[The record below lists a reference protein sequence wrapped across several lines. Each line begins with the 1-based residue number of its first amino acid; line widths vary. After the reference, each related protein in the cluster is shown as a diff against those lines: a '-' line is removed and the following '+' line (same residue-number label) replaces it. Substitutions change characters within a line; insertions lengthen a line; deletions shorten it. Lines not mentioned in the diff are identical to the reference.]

1 MTRGRTLS
9 ELKSEIDKM
18 IQDRRA
24 SRLINPVL
32 IVFYLNEFKRTGN
45 RIVNFKVVKEGYENT
60 VCDLI
65 RNHLHH
71 NFNIGGAF
79 NDSYIQRLSS
89 RHKVLDPI
97 GGKDFAIA
105 EDYSQHAECLIDYTI
120 TSIKRHLDARLS
132 VLIKLD
138 KILRDADYDAISRI
152 LQDKTSK
159 TLREF
164 LEHGFSGKENGFLD
178 IAYGFEICM
187 FSILKILLAKFGC
200 KLYRDSK
207 TYSSDKGT
215 DISTN
220 FGVAYQIKKKCI
232 SSERAFEELVSE
244 LLLNFADGR
253 IEQGNVFVIIES
265 VDDGFR
271 KRLNEKHINCLTK
284 KGVTDFLD
292 KLSPAEKSDVLRQ
305 IVQEFKREL
314 ISDVCQTCRKP
325 VAQGCVYSPTLG
337 TG

>member
-1 MTRGRTLS
+1 
-9 ELKSEIDKM
+9 
-18 IQDRRA
+18 
-24 SRLINPVL
+24 
-32 IVFYLNEFKRTGN
+32 
-45 RIVNFKVVKEGYENT
+45 
-60 VCDLI
+60 VCYLI

-89 RHKVLDPI
+89 RHEALDPI
-97 GGKDFAIA
+97 EGKDFAIA
-105 EDYSQHAECLIDYTI
+105 EDYSQHVEYLTDYIT
-120 TSIKRHLDARLS
+120 TSIKRHLDSKLS
-132 VLIKLD
+132 TLIKLD
-138 KILRDADYDAISRI
+138 KILRDADYDTISGI

-164 LEHGFSGKENGFLD
+164 LEHGFSDSKGKGILT

-187 FSILKILLAKFGC
+187 FSILKILLSKFGC
-200 KLYRDSK
+200 KIYRDSK

-232 SSERAFEELVSE
+232 SNEHAFEELVSE

-253 IEQGNVFVIIES
+253 IEQGNVFVIIED

-271 KRLNEKHINCLTK
+271 RRLNEKHINCLTK
-284 KGVTDFLD
+284 QGVTDFLD
-292 KLSPAEKSDVLRQ
+292 KLSPAEKLDVLKQ

-314 ISDVCQTCRKP
+314 ISDVCQTCRRP
-325 VAQGCVYSPTLG
+325 AARDCVYSHIFG